1 MTRTLP
7 TSSDPGTDVA
17 TWPRLF
23 AEQVAATPDAIA
35 VCVGTPAPADQPRAD
50 QPAADQPPAELPYAE
65 LTYAELDD
73 RTARLASVLAAR
85 GAGPEQMVALAVPRG
100 IDLVVALVA
109 VLRTGAAYLPVDP
122 DQPAART
129 GLVLDDAR
137 PAVLVGT
144 TRTVDAL
151 GGLVAG
157 TATLRLD
164 DPDDAAGIAAADP
177 HPSPEIDVRNAAY
190 VIHTSGSTGRPKGVV
205 LTHTGVAKLV
215 ATQTERLGVGPDA
228 RVLAFAATG
237 FDLAFWEL
245 CMALLSG
252 GRLVMVPAELRA
264 PGPELADYISAH
276 AITVMAL
283 PPALLAAMPD
293 DVTLPPATLLAGTER
308 VSPELVARW
317 GHGRRM
323 LNAYGPTEATVN
335 STLGVC
341 DPNRRGPTVP
351 IGVADPQT
359 EAHVLDERLRPVPAG
374 EEGELYLGGTG
385 LARGYLGRPDL
396 TAERFVAD
404 PFGPPGGRLYRTG
417 DVVRCDEGGSLEY
430 LGRTDD
436 QVKIRGFRIEPGE
449 IESVLAG
456 HTDVDQV
463 TVQVREPRPGER
475 RLVAYVVPR
484 PGAGA
489 GAGAGADDLTGA
501 LREHLRER
509 LPEHMVPAAVVAL
522 HALPVLAN
530 GKIDR
535 AALPEPDLSSLVRGR
550 RPGSPREELL
560 CTLFSEVLDVPGIGV
575 DDDFFALGGDSISSI
590 QLARRAREAGL
601 RITPRQLFEHP
612 TVQELAGVATARK
625 AGRAGAARPDGAPAA
640 GEATAEE
647 TTAAESGDGPVDT
660 DGTPDPVDPVG
671 PVELDDTAR
680 AALSG
685 LGEIAAVGPVSPLQE
700 GFFFHAA
707 LGASGQ
713 GTSGPDV
720 YTVQKV
726 FDVGTGDGRPVDASA
741 VRAAVQAVL
750 DRHPQLRAGFAQ
762 RADGRIVQAIAARA
776 ELPWTERDLAG
787 LPPER
792 AGKERAAVLDA
803 ERVRRFDLAQPPLLR
818 AALIHTG
825 AGRAE
830 LALTFQHAVL
840 DGWSVALVVREILQ
854 RYAGAAPTGDAPAQR
869 LRDWFT
875 QLGVVDAERPAAL
888 RAWADELA
896 GIDEPTRLLPALPP
910 PSDAGD
916 AGDAQEPR
924 RGEGLHEQRELE
936 LDERR
941 TAALAEQA
949 RAHGLTLSTLLHGA
963 WGMVVGALTGSAD
976 VLLGSTVSGR
986 DAPVAGIDEAVGLF
1000 INTLPV
1006 RVRWRVGEPLS
1017 ATLRRLQAARSALLD
1032 HQQVGLGELARLTGG
1047 DEPFDTLVVVENYPR
1062 AADTAFE
1069 GGLAL
1074 HGEDVRDAVHYP
1086 VALLAATGPRL
1097 GLTLK
1102 YDADRVS
1109 AGAAELLLGLLDRH
1123 LDTFA
1128 RTPGAT
1134 VGSVPLRDTAGPDR
1148 GAELDVPEATLPG
1161 LITAQAARTPDATA
1175 VVADDATLTYAEL
1188 ESRTAEL
1195 AARLRAR
1202 GAGPGRVV
1210 GVAVPR
1216 SAELMVAL
1224 VGVLR
1229 SGAAYLPLDLDY
1241 PPERLAFMVAD
1252 ARVDTVLVD
1261 LAAPGPALPQADG
1274 IELVPTAAQ
1283 GPAPASEVGTDE
1295 PDPDDAAYLIY
1306 TSGSTGRPKGVL
1318 VGHRAIVNRLA
1329 WMQDTYRLGADD
1341 RVLQKTPASF
1351 DVSVWEFFWPLI
1363 HGARVVL
1370 ARPDGHRDPEYLA
1383 GLIGRERI
1391 TTMHF
1396 VPSMLQGFL
1405 AADAVTSDVSWAR
1418 DLTRVFCSGE
1428 ALPATA
1434 AARWRELTGV
1444 VLHNLYGPT
1453 EAAVDVTH
1461 HPVPEIPREPVPIG
1475 RPVAN
1480 TRVQVLDPCLRP
1492 VPDGVPGEL
1501 YLAGVQLAR
1510 GYHGRAGLT
1519 ADRFVADPLGG
1530 PGERMYRT
1538 GDVVRRTADGV
1549 LEYLGRSD
1557 DQIKIRGNRVE
1568 PGEIDAVLAGLPG
1581 VAGSAVVARREGAG
1595 HVLVAYVV
1603 PDGTGAGTDPEGLR
1617 AALAERLPAPM
1628 VPSAVVLLDA
1638 LPLGPSGKLDRSALP
1653 APDQARTGPAR
1664 EPANDAE
1671 RALCAA
1677 FAEVLGRDDCGPD
1690 DDFFALGGDSISSI
1704 SVSTRARR
1712 AGLRVGPQ
1720 DVLTGRTPAGIAAVA
1735 GDLSGADA
1743 VTVPAPVVDLPDE
1756 QIERLRRESPV
1767 PVAEVWPLSPL
1778 QDGLYFH
1785 ASMDAGEDVYT
1796 IQETIEL
1803 SEAVDIDRLRAAC
1816 AQVIEANPAV
1826 RAGFPSEGLDRPVQ
1840 IVAGRLDPPVTEVDL
1855 GDVPADEVHGRIEEV
1870 LAADRATPFDIARP
1884 PLFRIMVVRVPGGD
1898 RLVINRHQLLWDGWS
1913 GWLVIEQLL
1922 AAYAGRGIGP
1932 VGTYRDYLGW
1942 LACQDRESAANAW
1955 RDALSGLDGATLV
1968 GDTTSDAPA
1977 VAATSER
1984 HVELSAADAAR
1995 LREFTRAHGVTA
2007 NGVLSAVWGMTLG
2020 VLTGR
2025 TDVVFGTVVAGRT
2038 SEVPEV
2044 ESAVGLFMNTVPVRM
2059 QFRAGERVRD
2069 ALARLQDERLRT
2081 VAYEFV
2087 GLGEIQRVSGHRR
2100 LFDTLFVYRLEGGDE
2115 RTDALRAEH
2124 GVASLNVVDRTH
2136 YPLNMIVTPGERIEL
2151 MLSHALDDAAAAA
2164 VMDRYLALLGQVL
2177 DDADRPTA
2185 GLDPMPET
2193 ERAALAAVRGGD
2205 EIEIGTETVADMLAD
2220 RAGMV
2225 PDELALVCGDDRLTY
2240 AELDA
2245 AVNRTARLLIGHG
2258 AAPETVVALAVP
2270 RSVETVVALFAVLRT
2285 GAAYLPLE
2293 LDHPAERLLG
2303 TLADAAP
2310 VCLVTVADMAPSLA
2324 PSGVGALV
2332 LDDPATARER
2342 AALDPAPLGDDEL
2355 GAFAR
2360 DAPDRLDR
2368 PAYLIYTSGSTGKP
2382 KGVVTPYRGLTNM
2395 QLNHRR
2401 EIFDPVIAAAG
2412 NRRLRI
2418 AHTVSFAFDMSWEE
2432 LLWLVEGHEVH
2443 VCDEELR
2450 RDADA
2455 LVAYCAEHAVDVVNV
2470 TPTYATVLF
2479 ETGLLDGPHPPPL
2492 VLLGGEAV
2500 SDAVWAALRETPGVL
2515 GYNLYGPTEYTIN
2528 TLGAGTD
2535 DSATPTVGRPITN
2548 TVAHVLDAWLRPVP
2562 DGVPGEL
2569 YIAGAGLARGYA
2581 GRFGQTAERF
2591 VADPWTGAGRMY
2603 RTGDLV
2609 CRRTDGSGVLDFLG
2623 RTDDQVKIRGHRVE
2637 PGEVTAKL
2645 NEHPRVAHSA
2655 VIPAKGP
2662 DGGATRLVAYLVPA
2676 SPQDPDVVDTD
2687 VVAAVRDDLR
2697 VALPDYLVPSAF
2709 VVVDALPLTAN
2720 GKLDVRA
2727 LPEPD
2732 AQAGAAPSRAPEGD
2746 VERALCEIFAQVL
2759 GLDEVGVDDD
2769 FFDLGGDSIS
2779 SIQVARRS
2787 RKKGVRLTP
2796 RQLFDHPSVASLAR
2810 VLAGPDEEDQ
2820 GPARPVLEP
2829 MPRPDPL
2836 PVSPAQQ
2843 RLWIVE
2849 RLEGEAGRSG
2859 SYNFPLTLR
2868 LRGDLDTDALQ
2879 AALGDVV
2886 TRHEALRTV
2895 FPDVDGA
2902 PVQVVAPAD
2911 EVVVP
2916 FVRRAVAEGD
2926 VAGAVTDAVRRP
2938 FDLGTEIPLRATVL
2952 DVTGTPDH
2960 VLVLLL
2966 HHITTDERSDRPFL
2980 RDLSTAYAARVAGR
2994 APELPALPVQYADYS
3009 VWQQRLLGDPA
3020 DPASLAARQLAYWT
3034 GALAGVPERIDLPT
3048 DRVEQASPT
3057 MAAAEVEMDIDPELT
3072 EDLRRLA
3079 RANGATMFMLTRAA
3093 VAVLLHRLGAGTDIP
3108 LGAPISGRTDEALDD
3123 VVGFFVNTLV
3133 LRTDLSG
3140 DPGFADLLGRVRGT
3154 DLSAFA
3160 NADVPFD
3167 AVVRAV
3173 NPERTLDTTPLVQ
3186 AVVAYR
3192 GRTEAAGAPALRMP
3206 GLEVTDEPADVGR
3219 ARFELVFEFQDGAQ
3233 GEPLVCRLMYRTELF
3248 DAATVERL
3256 GQRLTAVLRAVVA
3269 DPVAPVRRIE
3279 VASAAE
3285 RDLVTGALDAGGAAP
3300 RPRTLPGMLA
3310 EQVARR
3316 PDVVALSDAVGE
3328 VTYAELDRRSAA
3340 LAGLLAARGVGPD
3353 SIVGVAMPRSAAMV
3367 TALLGVVRAG
3377 AAFLPL
3383 DIALPQERLRHQ
3395 LTDSG
3400 TALVLTGG
3408 PAATLP
3414 AVDGVEHL
3422 SWESAVSG
3430 AGNGSAPADPT
3441 DPARAAYVIYT
3452 SGSTGLPKG
3461 TVLTHAGLAEL
3472 AVLAEGT
3479 LGVHE
3484 DSRVLQFSSPGFDV
3498 MVFEVV
3504 MAVGLGG
3511 TLVVAPDKVRRPDRA
3526 LTDFL
3531 TEHRVDVGALP
3542 PSLVTALPEGAELPE
3557 GMTVLAGTEQVPPDL
3572 IERWS
3577 ERLNLFVAYGLT
3589 ETTVN
3594 STLWRAGPGTPFRS
3608 PIGQPDPGTRM
3619 FVLDDALVPVPP
3631 GVPGELYIAGAG
3643 LARGYL
3649 GRHALTAERFVACP
3663 FGPAGE
3669 RMYRTGDRVRLHPGD
3684 GGAGSSGRPALEF
3697 LGRADGQVKI
3707 RGYRVEP
3714 GEIEAVLSG
3723 HPGVAQAAVVVR
3735 RRGPV
3740 TRLIGYVVPVA
3751 DSRADG
3757 DDRLR
3762 APDDLDAYLR
3772 ERLPEHMVP
3781 AALVV
3786 LDRPLPRTPNNKIDR
3801 AALPEPEEP
3810 GTSGRGPQTEPERV
3824 LAAVVADL
3832 LGLAEVGVDDDFF
3845 ALGGDSIIAIRLVSA
3860 ARAAGFVIT
3869 PRTVFTRR
3877 TVAALAAVAEPAV
3890 DAVTH
3895 DPGTGPVPGTPI
3907 LQWLGELGG
3916 GTDGFNQAVLV
3927 DTPAGLDEATL
3938 RTALAALVD
3947 RHAMLR
3953 ARTAPAGSGAVLEI
3967 PEESVDPAGI
3977 ALTRVPATGQDLRG
3991 QVAARAIPARDRLDP
4006 RAGVLLSA
4014 VLFDL
4019 GDDEPGRLLLV
4030 VHHVAVDWVTWR
4042 ILLDDLAGAVAAVR
4056 AGAEPDPAP
4065 VPTSYRTWAE
4075 LLAAEAA
4082 RPQRVAELPRW
4093 EQVLGGAR
4101 ETLPLRVP
4109 FDPERDVHGTN
4120 RVHSVALPVDVSD
4133 AVLHAVPRASGASVD
4148 QVLLAA
4154 LGVAVTAW
4162 ARRSRG
4168 SEVPDGQAQG
4178 PGVLPVAVEGHGRE
4192 EEAVGSRAD
4201 LSRTVGWFTSL
4212 RPVPVDTSGLDVSGF
4227 DVPGFDVPGFDVSGS
4242 DLSGPDA
4249 GDAAAGGTA
4258 AATVLQRLRE
4268 YLAGEPDHGLGFGLL
4283 RHLNPD
4289 TAPALT
4295 GLALPEIEFNYLGR
4309 FDRRERRD
4317 WGFADESDAL
4327 DIAVEPGMRQ
4337 RFPLAVIVRTVDGP
4351 DGPVLHADW
4360 IRPAAVLDDEQVA
4373 DLAATWSRVLRGLTR
4388 T

>member
-7 TSSDPGTDVA
+7 TSSDPGTDIA

-23 AEQVAATPDAIA
+23 AEQVAATPDAVA
-35 VCVGTPAPADQPRAD
+35 VCFGTPAPGGSS
-50 QPAADQPPAELPYAE
+50 PAGTESVGEAPAPSGLPYAE

-73 RTARLASVLAAR
+73 RTARLAAVLADR
-85 GAGPEQMVALAVPRG
+85 GAGPERMVALAVPRG
-100 IDLVVALVA
+100 IDLVVAMVA
-109 VLRTGAAYLPVDP
+109 VLRAGAAYLPVDP

-144 TRTVDAL
+144 TATVDAL
-151 GGLVAG
+151 GDLADGVV
-157 TATLRLD
+157 TVVLD
-164 DPDDAAGIAAADP
+164 DGDDAAEIAAAPP
-177 HPSPEIDVRNAAY
+177 HPLPELDVRNAAY

-215 ATQTERLGVGPDA
+215 ATQTERLKVGSDA

-252 GRLVMVPAELRA
+252 GRLVMVPSELRA
-264 PGPELADYISAH
+264 PGPELAGYITAH

-317 GHGRRM
+317 GHGRVM

-335 STLGVC
+335 STLGEC
-341 DPNRRGPTVP
+341 DPGRRGPTVP

-359 EAHVLDERLRPVPAG
+359 DVYVLDEQLRPVPAG

-417 DVVRCDEGGSLEY
+417 DVVRSDEGGSLEY

-449 IESVLAG
+449 IESVLAAHAG
-456 HTDVDQV
+456 VDQV

-484 PGAGA
+484 TA
-489 GAGAGADDLTGA
+489 ADSGDLSGE
-501 LREHLRER
+501 LREHLRDR
-509 LPEHMVPAAVVAL
+509 LPEHMVPAAVVL
-522 HALPVLAN
+522 LDALPVGTT

-535 AALPEPDLSSLVRGR
+535 SALPEPDLTSLVRGR
-550 RPGSPREELL
+550 APSSPREELL
-560 CTLFSEVLDVPGIGV
+560 CTLFSEVLDLPGIGV

-590 QLARRAREAGL
+590 QLTRRAREAGL
-601 RITPRQLFEHP
+601 RLTPRQVFDHP
-612 TVQELAGVATARK
+612 TVQELAEVATARK
-625 AGRAGAARPDGAPAA
+625 ARGRKGGAPAQPD
-640 GEATAEE
+640 EAAAPTAVP
-647 TTAAESGDGPVDT
+647 A
-660 DGTPDPVDPVG
+660 
-671 PVELDDTAR
+671 VELDDTAR
-680 AALSG
+680 EALAG
-685 LGEIAAVGPVSPLQE
+685 LGEIVAVGPVSPLQE

-707 LGASGQ
+707 LG
-713 GTSGPDV
+713 TSGPDV

-726 FDVGTGDGRPVDASA
+726 FHLGTAGGGPVDGAV
-741 VRAAVQAVL
+741 VRAAVQASL

-762 RADGRIVQAIAARA
+762 RADGRIVQAVAAHV
-776 ELPWTERDLAG
+776 ELPWTEADLTGRPA
-787 LPPER
+787 
-792 AGKERAAVLDA
+792 ADRAALLDA

-818 AALIHTG
+818 AALVHTG
-825 AGRAE
+825 PGRAD

-840 DGWSVALVVREILQ
+840 DGWSVALLVREILE
-854 RYAGAAPTGDAPAQR
+854 RTAGAEPTGDAPVEGLRAWFDR
-869 LRDWFT
+869 L
-875 QLGVVDAERPAAL
+875 GEIAAERPAAL
-888 RAWADELA
+888 AAWGDELA
-896 GIDEPTRLLPALPP
+896 GIDEATRLLPSLPP
-910 PSDAGD
+910 PSSDVEAGT
-916 AGDAQEPR
+916 R

-941 TAALAEQA
+941 TAALTEQA

-963 WGMVVGALTGSAD
+963 WGIVVGALTGSSD

-986 DAPVAGIDEAVGLF
+986 DAPVTGIEDAVGLF
-1000 INTLPV
+1000 INTVPV
-1006 RVRWRVGEPLS
+1006 RVRLRAGEPLA
-1017 ATLRRLQAARSALLD
+1017 ATLRRLQTSRTALLD
-1032 HQQVGLGELARLTGG
+1032 HQQVGLGELQRLTGG

-1062 AADTAFE
+1062 AEDTSVD
-1069 GGLAL
+1069 GGLVL
-1074 HGEDVRDAVHYP
+1074 HGEEVRDAVHYP
-1086 VALLAATGPRL
+1086 LALLAAPGREL

-1102 YDADRVS
+1102 FDADRVS
-1109 AGAAELLLGLLDRH
+1109 GEAAELLLELLDRH
-1123 LDTFA
+1123 LDAFA
-1128 RTPGAT
+1128 RTPGAA
-1134 VGSVPLRDTAGPDR
+1134 VASIALRPDTAPDR
-1148 GAELDVPEATLPG
+1148 GADLDVPTTTLPA
-1161 LITAQAARTPDATA
+1161 LITARAARTPDATA
-1175 VVADDATLTYAEL
+1175 VVAEDATLTYAEL
-1188 ESRTAEL
+1188 DARTAEL

-1202 GAGPGRVV
+1202 GAGPGHVV

-1241 PPERLAFMVAD
+1241 PPERLGFMVAD
-1252 ARVDTVLVD
+1252 AGVDTVVVD
-1261 LAAPGPALPQADG
+1261 TVHPELDGVDPSG

-1283 GPAPASEVGTDE
+1283 APTPAPADEHE

-1318 VGHRAIVNRLA
+1318 VSHRAIVNRLE
-1329 WMQDTYRLGADD
+1329 WMQDEYRLTPDD

-1351 DVSVWEFFWPLI
+1351 DVSVWEFFWPLVQ
-1363 HGARVVL
+1363 GARVVL

-1383 GLIGRERI
+1383 GLIGREQI

-1405 AADAVTSDVSWAR
+1405 AAGTVTDDVSWAR

-1428 ALPATA
+1428 ALPAAA

-1461 HPVPEIPREPVPIG
+1461 HAVEATPHEPVPIG

-1480 TRVQVLDPCLRP
+1480 TRVQVLDPALRP

-1519 ADRFVADPLGG
+1519 ADRFVADPRGG
-1530 PGERMYRT
+1530 RGERMYRT
-1538 GDVVRRTADGV
+1538 GDVVRRTGDGV

-1557 DQIKIRGNRVE
+1557 DQVKIRGNRIE

-1581 VAGSAVVARREGAG
+1581 VARSAVVARREGAG

-1603 PDGTGAGTDPEGLR
+1603 PSSPETDPDDLR
-1617 AALAERLPAPM
+1617 DALAGQLPAPM

-1638 LPLGPSGKLDRSALP
+1638 LPLNPSGKLDRAALP
-1653 APDQARTGPAR
+1653 APEQARSGPAR

-1671 RALCAA
+1671 RTLCAA
-1677 FAEVLGRDDCGPD
+1677 FAEVLGRDDCAPD
-1690 DDFFALGGDSISSI
+1690 DDFFALGGDSITSI

-1712 AGLRVGPQ
+1712 AGLGVGPQ
-1720 DVLTGRTPAGIAAVA
+1720 DVLTGRTPAGIAAAA
-1735 GDLSGADA
+1735 GELSGSDTAI
-1743 VTVPAPVVDLPDE
+1743 PAPVVDLPAE
-1756 QIERLRRESPV
+1756 QLEQLRRDSPV

-1785 ASMDAGEDVYT
+1785 ASMEDGRDVYT

-1803 SEAVDIDRLRAAC
+1803 SGPVDIERLHAAC
-1816 AQVIEANPAV
+1816 AQVLAANPAV
-1826 RAGFPSEGLDRPVQ
+1826 RAAFPSEGLDRPVQ
-1840 IVAGRLDPPVTEVDL
+1840 IVAGHLDPPITEIDL
-1855 GDVPADEVHGRIEEV
+1855 SDVPAAERGARVEEA
-1870 LAADRATPFDIARP
+1870 LAADRAVPFDIARP
-1884 PLFRIMVVRVPGGD
+1884 PLFRILVIRTGDGD
-1898 RLVINRHQLLWDGWS
+1898 RVVINRHQLLWDGWS

-1922 AAYAGRGIGP
+1922 AAYAGREIGP

-1942 LACQDRESAANAW
+1942 LAQQDRERAAAAW
-1955 RDALSGLDGATLV
+1955 REALDGLDGATLV
-1968 GDTTSDAPA
+1968 GDTTSDAPD
-1977 VAATSER
+1977 VEATSEL
-1984 HVELSAADAAR
+1984 HVDLPSDDAAR

-2038 SEVPEV
+2038 SEVPDV
-2044 ESAVGLFMNTVPVRM
+2044 ETAVGLFMNTVPVRM
-2059 QFRAGERVRD
+2059 ELRAGEPVRD

-2115 RTDALRAEH
+2115 RTGALRDEH
-2124 GVASLNVVDRTH
+2124 GVRSLNVVDRTH
-2136 YPLNMIVTPGERIEL
+2136 YPLNMIVTPGERMEL
-2151 MLSHALDDAAAAA
+2151 MLSHALDDDAASA
-2164 VMDRYLALLGQVL
+2164 VMDRYLTLLRQVL
-2177 DDADRPTA
+2177 DDAGTPT
-2185 GLDPMPET
+2185 GRLDPLPES
-2193 ERAALAAVRGGD
+2193 ERAALAAVRDGGA
-2205 EIEIGTETVADMLAD
+2205 IEIGTETVADLLAD
-2220 RAGMV
+2220 RAALI
-2225 PDELALVCGDDRLTY
+2225 PDDLALVCGDDRLTY

-2245 AVNRTARLLIGHG
+2245 AINRTARLLTAHG
-2258 AAPETVVALAVP
+2258 AGPETVVALAVP

-2303 TLADAAP
+2303 TLADASP
-2310 VCLVTVADMAPSLA
+2310 VCLVTVAAMAGSLA
-2324 PSGVGALV
+2324 PSGVDALV
-2332 LDDPATARER
+2332 LDDPATADAR
-2342 AALDPAPLGDDEL
+2342 AALDGAPLTDDEL

-2360 DAPDRLDR
+2360 DVPDRLDR

-2401 EIFDPVIAAAG
+2401 EIFDPVVASAG
-2412 NRRLRI
+2412 GRRLRI

-2455 LVAYCAEHAVDVVNV
+2455 LVAYCGEHAVDVVNV

-2479 ETGLLDGPHPPPL
+2479 ETGLLTGSHPPPL

-2500 SDAVWAALRETPGVL
+2500 SDAVWDALRDTPGVL

-2528 TLGAGTD
+2528 TLGAGTG
-2535 DSATPTVGRPITN
+2535 DSVTPTVGRPITN

-2569 YIAGAGLARGYA
+2569 YIAGSGLARGYA
-2581 GRFGQTAERF
+2581 GRFGQTSERF
-2591 VADPWTGAGRMY
+2591 VADPWTTGGRMY

-2609 CRRTDGSGVLDFLG
+2609 QRRADGTGVIDFLG

-2637 PGEVTAKL
+2637 PGEVTAKID
-2645 NEHPRVAHSA
+2645 EHPRVAHSA
-2655 VIPAKGP
+2655 VVAAK
-2662 DGGATRLVAYLVPA
+2662 DGGATRLVAYLVA
-2676 SPQDPDVVDTD
+2676 ADRDDADVVT
-2687 VVAAVRDDLR
+2687 AVRDDLR
-2697 VALPDYLVPSAF
+2697 TALPDYLVPSAF

-2732 AQAGAAPSRAPEGD
+2732 TRAGGGPSRAPAND

-2759 GLDEVGVDDD
+2759 GREEVGVDDD

-2810 VLAGPDEEDQ
+2810 ALGASDEEDQ
-2820 GPARPVLEP
+2820 GPARPALEP

-2849 RLEGEAGRSG
+2849 RLDTEAGRSG

-2868 LRGDLDTDALQ
+2868 LRGDLDADALR
-2879 AALGDVV
+2879 AAVGDVV

-2895 FPDVDGA
+2895 FPDVDGQ
-2902 PVQVVAPAD
+2902 PVQVVHPAG

-2916 FVRRAVAEGD
+2916 FTRRAVGESD
-2926 VAGAVTDAVRRP
+2926 VAATVREAVRRP
-2938 FDLGTEIPLRATVL
+2938 FDLGTEIPLHVTLL
-2952 DVTGTPDH
+2952 DVTGTDDH
-2960 VLVLLL
+2960 VVVLLL

-2980 RDLSTAYAARVAGR
+2980 RDLSSAYAARAAGH

-3020 DPASLAARQLAYWT
+3020 DPESVSARQLAYWT
-3034 GALAGVPERIDLPT
+3034 GALAGVPERIELPT
-3048 DRVEQASPT
+3048 DRAEPATPT
-3057 MAAAEVEMDIDPELT
+3057 MAAADVDLAIDPDLT

-3079 RANGATMFMLTRAA
+3079 RAHGATMFMLTRAA

-3192 GRTEAAGAPALRMP
+3192 GRNEAAGAPVLELP
-3206 GLEVTDEPADVGR
+3206 GLEVSDEPAAVGQ
-3219 ARFELVFEFQDGAQ
+3219 ARFDLVFEFQEGAAD
-3233 GEPLVCRLMYRTELF
+3233 EPLRCRLMYRTELF
-3248 DAATVERL
+3248 DEATVTRL
-3256 GQRLTAVLRAVVA
+3256 GERLTAVLRAVVD
-3269 DPVAPVRRIE
+3269 DPARPVRRIE

-3285 RDLVTGALDAGGAAP
+3285 QDLVTEVLDAGDPAP
-3300 RPRTLPGMLA
+3300 RARTLPEMVA

-3316 PDVVALSDAVGE
+3316 PDAVALSDADGE

-3340 LAGLLAARGVGPD
+3340 LAGVLAARGVGPD
-3353 SIVGVAMPRSAAMV
+3353 AIVGVAMPRSAAMV
-3367 TALLGVVRAG
+3367 TALIGVVRAG

-3383 DIALPQERLRHQ
+3383 DLALPPERLRHQ
-3395 LTDSG
+3395 LTDSR
-3400 TALVLTGG
+3400 TPLVLTTAE
-3408 PAATLP
+3408 AAPDLP
-3414 AVDGVEHL
+3414 DVDGVEHL
-3422 SWESAVSG
+3422 YLDPAALPADGAPAPAV
-3430 AGNGSAPADPT
+3430 PADPEQ
-3441 DPARAAYVIYT
+3441 AAYVIYT
-3452 SGSTGLPKG
+3452 SGSTGRPKG
-3461 TVLTHAGLAEL
+3461 TVLTHAGLSEL
-3472 AVLAEGT
+3472 AVLANTT
-3479 LGVHE
+3479 LGVHSG
-3484 DSRVLQFSSPGFDV
+3484 SRVLQFSSAGFDV

-3504 MAVGLGG
+3504 MAMGLGG
-3511 TLVVAPDKVRRPDRA
+3511 TLVVAPDEVRRPDHA

-3531 TEHRVDVGALP
+3531 AENRVDVGALP

-3572 IERWS
+3572 IDRWS
-3577 ERLNLFVAYGLT
+3577 RRLNLFVAYGLT

-3594 STLWRAGPGTPFRS
+3594 STLWRAEPGTPFRS
-3608 PIGQPDPGTRM
+3608 PIGRPDPGTRM

-3663 FGPAGE
+3663 FGAPGE

-3684 GGAGSSGRPALEF
+3684 GDPSGGPALEF
-3697 LGRADGQVKI
+3697 LGRADAQVKI

-3714 GEIEAVLSG
+3714 GEIESVLSG
-3723 HPGVAQAAVVVR
+3723 HPDVAQAAVVVQ

-3740 TRLIGYVVPVA
+3740 TRLIGYVVPV
-3751 DSRADG
+3751 G
-3757 DDRLR
+3757 D
-3762 APDDLDAYLR
+3762 APQDLDPYLR

-3781 AALVV
+3781 AALVT
-3786 LDRPLPRTPNNKIDR
+3786 LDGPLPRTPNNKIDR
-3801 AALPEPEEP
+3801 AALPEPEDSGTP
-3810 GTSGRGPQTEPERV
+3810 GRAPETEQERV
-3824 LAAVVADL
+3824 LAGVVAEL
-3832 LGLAEVGVDDDFF
+3832 LGLPEVGADDDFF

-3860 ARAAGFVIT
+3860 ARAAGLVVT
-3869 PRTVFTRR
+3869 PRTVFTQR
-3877 TVAALAAVAEPAV
+3877 TVAALAAVAEPVAEP
-3890 DAVTH
+3890 VTH
-3895 DPGTGPVPGTPI
+3895 DPGTGPVPGIPI
-3907 LQWLGELGG
+3907 LEWLRELEGD
-3916 GTDGFNQAVLV
+3916 TDGFNQSVLV

-3938 RTALAALVD
+3938 RAALAAVVE
-3947 RHAMLR
+3947 RHGMLR
-3953 ARTAPAGSGAVLEI
+3953 ARRAAPGTGAVLEI
-3967 PEESVDPAGI
+3967 GDGAVDPADV
-3977 ALTRVPATGQDLRG
+3977 ALTVVPAAGEDLRAV
-3991 QVAARAIPARDRLDP
+3991 VAREALVARDRLDP
-4006 RAGVLLSA
+4006 RSGLLLSA
-4014 VLFDL
+4014 VFFGL
-4019 GDDEPGRLLLV
+4019 GDDVPGRLLLV

-4042 ILLDDLAGAVAAVR
+4042 ILLEDLAGAVAALR
-4056 AGAEPDPAP
+4056 AGDEPDPAP
-4065 VPTSYRTWAE
+4065 VPTSYRTWAQ
-4075 LLAAEAA
+4075 LLAAESV
-4082 RPQRVAELPRW
+4082 RPDRVAELPRW
-4093 EQVLGGAR
+4093 EQVLSGGR
-4101 ETLPLRVP
+4101 ESLPLRVP

-4120 RVHSVALPVDVSD
+4120 RVHSTRLPVDVSD
-4133 AVLHAVPRASGASVD
+4133 AVLHAVPRSSGASVD

-4154 LGVAVTAW
+4154 LGIAVTDW
-4162 ARRSRG
+4162 GRRHGG
-4168 SEVPDGQAQG
+4168 SGG
-4178 PGVLPVAVEGHGRE
+4178 SGLLPVAVEGHGRE
-4192 EEAVGSRAD
+4192 EEAVAPRAD
-4201 LSRTVGWFTSL
+4201 LSRTVGWFTSF
-4212 RPVPVDTSGLDVSGF
+4212 RPVPVDTSGLD
-4227 DVPGFDVPGFDVSGS
+4227 PA
-4242 DLSGPDA
+4242 DA
-4249 GDAAAGGTA
+4249 VTDGGTA
-4258 AATVLQRLRE
+4258 STVVERLRE
-4268 YLAGEPDHGLGFGLL
+4268 HLAAEPDHGLGYGLL
-4283 RHLNPD
+4283 RHLNPE
-4289 TAPALT
+4289 T
-4295 GLALPEIEFNYLGR
+4295 GPVLAGLPLPEIEFNYLGR

-4360 IRPAAVLDDEQVA
+4360 IR
-4373 DLAATWSRVLRGLTR
+4373 
-4388 T
+4388 